1 MKQFAFQPVKPRRL
15 TDVVQRQLGEYILSG
30 KVGPGDRLPSEPE
43 LAHQFGVSAIVVKQA
58 VAGLAA
64 LGLVRKKQGKGGG
77 LFIGEPE
84 RQPLK
89 TLLKGYLTSQKFTLA
104 HLQELRGM
112 VEPEMA
118 RLACRGINSVLIQAL
133 EKNVAECRRLDRAL
147 RRKASLDQYLVMQD
161 RIGEFHRLLAE
172 ATGNPLLVLV
182 IEYISDMLRTISI
195 TIYKGYP
202 AGFGDR
208 VIGEHTTILE
218 AIRLKDADLAERRM
232 RAHIGWAGRELVEA
246 EARDKSRHLP
256 LRAETDASSGNKPQ
270 AIKPKGRKPA

>member
-30 KVGPGDRLPSEPE
+30 KVKPGDRLPSEPE
-43 LAHQFGVSAIVVKQA
+43 LARQFGVSAIVVKQA

-64 LGLVRKKQGKGGG
+64 LGLVGKKQGKGGG
-77 LFIGEPE
+77 LFAGEPG

-118 RLACRGINSVLIQAL
+118 RLACRGINAALIRTLQH
-133 EKNVAECRRLDRAL
+133 NVAECRRLDRAL

-161 RIGEFHRLLAE
+161 RIGEFHSLLAE

-195 TIYKGYP
+195 SIYKGYP

-208 VIGEHTTILE
+208 VISEHTSILE

-232 RAHIGWAGRELVEA
+232 KSHIGWAGRELVAA
-246 EARDKSRHLP
+246 EARDKNLTRPPSARV
-256 LRAETDASSGNKPQ
+256 SGTTTQ
-270 AIKPKGRKPA
+270 GRKAS